1 MSNSNINVLNDVNN
15 NIKHRKN
22 ELVKLK
28 KDILP
33 YLEKIK
39 IRGVRGVFD
48 SFLEWN
54 SSDDE
59 DFYEDTSILSTI
71 TSKKSTFS
79 KYPARHLYNT
89 YDDFLSGYEND
100 KYLKRFEALVADE
113 KKQIEKV
120 YIKDLL
126 KLDIDMNNFSEVSK
140 SKNIFNKKMTSLNN
154 IYSIAKERS
163 FNFKSNE
170 TKSEENDL
178 FKIMRVS
185 GDYHFNY
192 KHLSPYLSNSNI
204 LKNED
209 ASKPIVIHFGKK
221 QAFIFKTVNINDD
234 ENGKKSLYGK
244 LNIEDL
250 FKRAQC
256 LSFDRYD
263 NINKPVTVII
273 KFLKML
279 KTRYEKNKEAQKNK
293 TQKIYNKKNTKMNY
307 NYYGG
312 YKNKKNRARSV
323 AKNKDIDSKNKS
335 AINNEKNTKFKSRG
349 VTVEKSKEKEKLKDK
364 EKMNSNSP
372 RKKFIKINNEIYSL
386 YELKNY
392 FREEKIDFDLDKEKD
407 IDKVKDKDKEKEENK
422 NMMTEFNKKEEL
434 ITKMKNKIDGFVM
447 DQKNKYHEQL
457 KKRVEKLLYLEGG
470 TFNNVENKSINE
482 MYNMLN
488 LSNSDILMKENEED
502 DDENTNSNG
511 DRRNIKLLQNDSEED
526 MKDSI
531 PDITPTYETK
541 YINGFKFKLHKN
553 QKK

>member
-39 IRGVRGVFD
+39 IRGVKGVFD

-71 TSKKSTFS
+71 TSKKSIFS
-79 KYPARHLYNT
+79 KYPALHLYNT

-100 KYLKRFEALVADE
+100 KYLKRFQALVDDE

-154 IYSIAKERS
+154 IYSIGKERS

-170 TKSEENDL
+170 FKSDENDL

-185 GDYHFNY
+185 GDYNFNY
-192 KHLSPYLSNSNI
+192 KQLSPYLLNSNL

-234 ENGKKSLYGK
+234 EKGKKS
-244 LNIEDL
+244 
-250 FKRAQC
+250 
-256 LSFDRYD
+256 
-263 NINKPVTVII
+263 
-273 KFLKML
+273 
-279 KTRYEKNKEAQKNK
+279 
-293 TQKIYNKKNTKMNY
+293 
-307 NYYGG
+307 
-312 YKNKKNRARSV
+312 
-323 AKNKDIDSKNKS
+323 
-335 AINNEKNTKFKSRG
+335 
-349 VTVEKSKEKEKLKDK
+349 
-364 EKMNSNSP
+364 
-372 RKKFIKINNEIYSL
+372 
-386 YELKNY
+386 
-392 FREEKIDFDLDKEKD
+392 
-407 IDKVKDKDKEKEENK
+407 
-422 NMMTEFNKKEEL
+422 
-434 ITKMKNKIDGFVM
+434 
-447 DQKNKYHEQL
+447 
-457 KKRVEKLLYLEGG
+457 
-470 TFNNVENKSINE
+470 
-482 MYNMLN
+482 
-488 LSNSDILMKENEED
+488 
-502 DDENTNSNG
+502 
-511 DRRNIKLLQNDSEED
+511 
-526 MKDSI
+526 
-531 PDITPTYETK
+531 
-541 YINGFKFKLHKN
+541 
-553 QKK
+553 

>member
-1 MSNSNINVLNDVNN
+1 MSNQNINVLNDINN

-28 KDILP
+28 KDIIP
-33 YLEKIK
+33 YLDKIK
-39 IRGVRGVFD
+39 INGVRGIFD

-59 DFYEDTSILSTI
+59 DFYEDSATLSTI
-71 TSKKSTFS
+71 SSKKKVFS

-100 KYLKRFEALVADE
+100 KYLKRFKALVADE

-120 YIKDLL
+120 YVKDLL
-126 KLDIDMNNFSEVSK
+126 KLHIDMNNFSEVP
-140 SKNIFNKKMTSLNN
+140 KNKFIFNKKMTNLNN
-154 IYSIAKERS
+154 IYSISKERS

-170 TKSEENDL
+170 NKNDENL
-178 FKIMRVS
+178 FKILTVS
-185 GDYHFNY
+185 GDYQFNY
-192 KHLSPYLSNSNI
+192 KHLTPYICNTNS

-234 ENGKKSLYGK
+234 EKGKKSLYGK

-256 LSFDRYD
+256 LSYDRFE
-263 NINKPVTVII
+263 NINKPITVII

-279 KTRYEKNKEAQKNK
+279 KTKYEKNKEMQKNK

-307 NYYGG
+307 NYFGG
-312 YKNKKNRARSV
+312 IK
-323 AKNKDIDSKNKS
+323 KNKS
-335 AINNEKNTKFKSRG
+335 RSAIKNNEGDKNINAEKNTKIRSRG
-349 VTVEKSKEKEKLKDK
+349 LTIDRRSGKEKSKGKDK
-364 EKMNSNSP
+364 LSSNSP
-372 RKKFIKINNEIYSL
+372 RKKFIKINNEIYSFN
-386 YELKNY
+386 EIKNY
-392 FREEKIDFDLDKEKD
+392 FKDEKVDNEKEKD
-407 IDKVKDKDKEKEENK
+407 KEEK
-422 NMMTEFNKKEEL
+422 NMTSEFNKREEL
-434 ITKMKNKIDGFVM
+434 LTKIKNKIDGFVS

-470 TFNNVENKSINE
+470 SFNNGDNKSINE

-511 DRRNIKLLQNDSEED
+511 ERKNIKLLRNNTEEEL
-526 MKDSI
+526 KDSI
-531 PDITPTYETK
+531 PDITPLYETK
-541 YINGFKFKLHKN
+541 FINGLKFKTQKN
-553 QKK
+553 PKK